1 LQSFDFSKFDVVFN
15 AAVIVHLK
23 EKKSN
28 KYLYYFINR
37 DLSFETAKK
46 AREDG
51 VSHFIFLSSM
61 SVYGIE
67 KGEIDLNTKIKPRS
81 FYGKSKYEGEKL
93 IYSLENQLFKISVLR
108 PPMIYGIKCKGNFT
122 KLEKVALNS
131 PIFPSIKN
139 RRSMIYI
146 DNFCQF
152 VKVVIDNR
160 LEGLFFP
167 QNPEYVS
174 TSMMVQLISSANG
187 KKILFTK
194 IFNFLINLTK
204 VGVVNKVFG
213 DLFYDQKMSNINYN
227 YKLFNLDQ
235 SIFEMYINK
244 DNTKPD

>member
-1 LQSFDFSKFDVVFN
+1 
-15 AAVIVHLK
+15 
-23 EKKSN
+23 
-28 KYLYYFINR
+28 
-37 DLSFETAKK
+37 
-46 AREDG
+46 
-51 VSHFIFLSSM
+51 
-61 SVYGIE
+61 
-67 KGEIDLNTKIKPRS
+67 
-81 FYGKSKYEGEKL
+81 
-93 IYSLENQLFKISVLR
+93 
-108 PPMIYGIKCKGNFT
+108 MIYGIKCKGNFT